1 MHNITFVCL
10 QWCRRCLV
18 SLEMQLL
25 PLTFHCR
32 RMAVSVMPGILNTPD
47 LSTSDDDAQGQK
59 ESKKQC
65 PVSFSKPLDGCCSLV
80 EAKKLRCLETC
91 CLALLTKLLVVRVIL
106 VRCLFSEKDFF
117 DFHCFMDC
125 GQVVRL
131 PVTYIISI
139 FLTAMASTQTRLHH
153 CGCLS
158 DAPPPPPVIIVIL
171 FPSPSGHAAATS
183 SAMGF
188 RVLRGFIYVVDCK

>member
-1 MHNITFVCL
+1 M
-10 QWCRRCLV
+10 
-18 SLEMQLL
+18 
-25 PLTFHCR
+25 
-32 RMAVSVMPGILNTPD
+32 
-47 LSTSDDDAQGQK
+47 
-59 ESKKQC
+59 
-65 PVSFSKPLDGCCSLV
+65 SFCKTLDGCCSFIQAQ
-80 EAKKLRCLETC
+80 ELRRLKSCRFAF
-91 CLALLTKLLVVRVIL
+91 LAKLLVVRVIL

-139 FLTAMASTQTRLHH
+139 FLTATASTQTRLHH

-158 DAPPPPPVIIVIL
+158 DAPAPPLVIIVIL